1 MAKHRRARSAR
12 SRLAAVLR
20 GGGIVGALVL
30 CVFAGAKLVSFA
42 AGSASGGHAAALGGS
57 KHAGLSPRRSAG
69 GGASG
74 QGSAGSGTNGSGTNG
89 SGTNGSGTNGS
100 GQPVTSARG
109 NASASPSASPSQSP
123 LAHVSG
129 SEITAVGDSVMVAAT
144 PALDQAL
151 PGIYIDAM
159 VGRQFYTGLQ
169 VIQELKSAGQL
180 RPIVVVGLG
189 TNGTV
194 TTDEIS
200 QLFALIGPGRRLVL
214 VNTYE
219 ARSWEQEVNSTLA
232 AAATAHPDS
241 VTLAN
246 WYDTIEHR
254 TDLLWPDGIHPQP
267 AGGVVYA
274 KMLKTAVEKVAS
286 LPG

>member
-12 SRLAAVLR
+12 SRLAAALR
-20 GGGIVGALVL
+20 GSGVVGALVL
-30 CVFAGAKLVSFA
+30 CVFAGVKLVSFA
-42 AGSASGGHAAALGGS
+42 AGSPSTGHAAAIGGS
-57 KHAGLSPRRSAG
+57 KHARLAPR
-69 GGASG
+69 
-74 QGSAGSGTNGSGTNG
+74 GSGGPGSSGRSGT
-89 SGTNGSGTNGS
+89 
-100 GQPVTSARG
+100 ARPSSPAPG
-109 NASASPSASPSQSP
+109 NPDASASPASSPAPSASKSP

-129 SEITAVGDSVMVAAT
+129 SEISAVGDSVMVAAT

-151 PGIYIDAM
+151 PGIYINAM

-169 VIQELKSAGQL
+169 VIQELKSEGQL

-200 QLFALIGPGRRLVL
+200 QLFAEIGPGRRLVL

-241 VTLAN
+241 VVLAN

-274 KMLKTAVEKVAS
+274 KMLKAALEEVAS

>member
-1 MAKHRRARSAR
+1 MAKHRR
-12 SRLAAVLR
+12 SRGASRTILR

-30 CVFAGAKLVSFA
+30 CVFAGAKLFSFA
-42 AGSASGGHAAALGGS
+42 AGPANSGHAAAITGTRHARLAGRTGAGAEGGT
-57 KHAGLSPRRSAG
+57 
-69 GGASG
+69 GASR
-74 QGSAGSGTNGSGTNG
+74 T
-89 SGTNGSGTNGS
+89 
-100 GQPVTSARG
+100 
-109 NASASPSASPSQSP
+109 ASPSPSSTP
-123 LAHVSG
+123 TPTLTATPTPSTLPDVPG
-129 SEITAVGDSVMVAAT
+129 NEVTAVGDSVMVAAT

-151 PGIYIDAM
+151 PGIAINAM

-169 VIQELKSAGQL
+169 VIAELKAEGDL

-194 TTDEIS
+194 TSDEIS
-200 QLFALIGPGRRLVL
+200 QLFAEIGPDRRLVL

-241 VTLAN
+241 LVLAN

-254 TDLLWPDGIHPQP
+254 TNLLWPDGIHPQP

-274 KMLKTAVEKVAS
+274 KMLKTALGQVAS

>member
-30 CVFAGAKLVSFA
+30 CVFAGAKLFSFA
-42 AGSASGGHAAALGGS
+42 AGPTGSAGSAGGGHAAAISGT
-57 KHAGLSPRRSAG
+57 KHAALGPGATGGGRTSSAG
-69 GGASG
+69 PGGT
-74 QGSAGSGTNGSGTNG
+74 AGTGRPDATRSPS
-89 SGTNGSGTNGS
+89 SS
-100 GQPVTSARG
+100 P
-109 NASASPSASPSQSP
+109 SPSASDTP

-144 PALDQAL
+144 PALDEAL
-151 PGIYIDAM
+151 PGILINAM

-169 VIQELKSAGQL
+169 VIEQLKSEGQL

-194 TTDEIS
+194 TTGEIS
-200 QLFALIGPGRRLVL
+200 QLFAEIGPDRRLVL

-232 AAATAHPDS
+232 AAAAGHPRS
-241 VTLAN
+241 VVLAD
-246 WYDTIEHR
+246 WYDTIRNR

-274 KMLKTAVEKVAS
+274 KMLKTALEKVAS

>member
-1 MAKHRRARSAR
+1 MAKHRRRPGVRARRRAR
-12 SRLAAVLR
+12 VAAVLR
-20 GGGIVGALVL
+20 GTGIVGVLVV
-30 CVFAGAKLVSFA
+30 CVFAGAKLFSFA
-42 AGSASGGHAAALGGS
+42 ASSTGIGHAAAISGPGRDKPDADGARGREHGS
-57 KHAGLSPRRSAG
+57 DPG
-69 GGASG
+69 SG
-74 QGSAGSGTNGSGTNG
+74 QGSATPAPSST
-89 SGTNGSGTNGS
+89 
-100 GQPVTSARG
+100 
-109 NASASPSASPSQSP
+109 PSASSSPGADPSATATALP
-123 LAHVSG
+123 NVSG
-129 SEITAVGDSVMVAAT
+129 QEVTAVGDSVMVAAT
-144 PALDQAL
+144 PALDTAL
-151 PGIYIDAM
+151 PGIEINAM

-169 VIQELKSAGQL
+169 VIEQLKEEGQL
-180 RPIVVVGLG
+180 RKIVVVGLG

-200 QLFALIGPGRRLVL
+200 QLFTEIGPNRLLVL

-232 AAATAHPDS
+232 TAAADHPGS
-241 VTLAN
+241 VALAN

-274 KMLKTAVEKVAS
+274 KMLKAAVDKVAS

>member
-1 MAKHRRARSAR
+1 MAKHRRSRSTRR
-12 SRLAAVLR
+12 SWLAAALR

-30 CVFAGAKLVSFA
+30 CVFAGAKIFSFA
-42 AGSASGGHAAALGGS
+42 AGTTGPGPAAAIGGPAQPGN
-57 KHAGLSPRRSAG
+57 HDRGGPGHGHRAGLGTASSGPSAPG
-69 GGASG
+69 
-74 QGSAGSGTNGSGTNG
+74 
-89 SGTNGSGTNGS
+89 
-100 GQPVTSARG
+100 P
-109 NASASPSASPSQSP
+109 SPSGSPSPTPSLTALP
-123 LAHVSG
+123 DVSG
-129 SEITAVGDSVMVAAT
+129 REVTAVGDSVMVAAT

-151 PGIYIDAM
+151 PGIVINAM

-169 VIQELKSAGQL
+169 VIDQLKSEGLL

-194 TTDEIS
+194 TPAEIS
-200 QLFALIGPGRRLVL
+200 QLFAEIGPGRRLVL

-232 AAATAHPDS
+232 TAAADHPAD
-241 VTLAN
+241 VVLAN

-254 TDLLWPDGIHPQP
+254 TYLLWPDGIHPQP

-274 KMLKTAVEKVAS
+274 KMLKAAVDQVAS